1 MTHTHIAINFTK
13 TPTTEDYINFI
24 TDSNTPLLSEFK
36 SKKGAFLSDSTLD
49 EFVKA
54 ELLHDDY
61 TLTQDSK
68 RKLLTLSSGE
78 RKKAL
83 FDHLLKANPEFLV
96 VVNPFDSLD
105 VKNVDEL
112 KTRLITRSE
121 DIPIIQFFSR
131 KDEILP
137 CIQYILK
144 PEADSFT
151 LQSLSE
157 YLAQDQNESFLDFK
171 QPLPKP
177 ISNHSK
183 SIPETLIELK
193 KVNVSYND
201 KPILNDISWSINQG
215 EFWELKG
222 ANGTGKSTLVTM
234 MIGDN
239 PKAYGQDV
247 FLFGSKRGSGE
258 TVWDIKQNIGYF
270 TPSMMHLF
278 NGQHTALNMVISGLK
293 DSIGLYQVPTDLE
306 VNLAKQWLQLIGL
319 DIITNTNYYYL
330 SETNKRLILICRAM
344 IKHPPL
350 ILLDEPTVGL
360 DDKGAKVFI
369 NLVQKI
375 AKESN
380 TAVLYVSHKTEPE
393 LKPKYIF
400 QLERTEHG
408 SIGKITTTA
417 N

>member
-1 MTHTHIAINFTK
+1 MSYTHIAIHVTK
-13 TPTTEDYINFI
+13 TPTTKDYINFI
-24 TDSNTPLLSEFK
+24 TTSDATILSDFK
-36 SKKGAFLSDSTLD
+36 DKKGTFLSDDTLD
-49 EFVKA
+49 EFIND
-54 ELLHDDY
+54 ELLHDKY
-61 TLTQDSK
+61 TLTADSK

-78 RKKAL
+78 RRKAL
-83 FDHLLKANPEFLV
+83 FDHLLKGDIQFLV
-96 VVNPFDSLD
+96 LVNPFDSLD
-105 VKNVDEL
+105 VNNVTSL
-112 KTRLITRSE
+112 KERIISISE
-121 DIPIIQFFSR
+121 NVPIIQFFSR

-137 CIQYILK
+137 CVQYILDYK
-144 PEADSFT
+144 DGAYTT
-151 LQSLSE
+151 LPIST
-157 YLAQDQNESFLDFK
+157 YLNQDDNDVVALTA
-171 QPLPKP
+171 PLPKP
-177 ISNHSK
+177 ISKQVNDV
-183 SIPETLIELK
+183 PETLIELK

-201 KPILNDISWSINQG
+201 KPILKDISWSIKQG

-239 PKAYGQDV
+239 PKAYGQEV
-247 FLFGSKRGSGE
+247 YLFGYKRGSGE
-258 TVWDIKQNIGYF
+258 AVWDIKRNIGYF

-278 NGQHTALNMVISGLK
+278 KGQHTALNMVISGLK

-319 DIITNTNYYYL
+319 DTIKDINYFYL

-360 DDKGAKVFI
+360 DDKGAMVFI
-369 NLVQKI
+369 RLVQKI

-393 LKPKYIF
+393 LKPTHVF
-400 QLERTEHG
+400 ELEHTDQG
-408 SIGKITTTA
+408 SIRKLITAT
-417 N
+417 

>member
-1 MTHTHIAINFTK
+1 MEHTHIAINFTK
-13 TPTTEDYINFI
+13 KPTPEDYITFI
-24 TDSNTPLLSEFK
+24 TESNIPLLSEFK
-36 SKKGAFLSDSTLD
+36 GKKGAFLSDSTLD

-83 FDHLLKANPEFLV
+83 FNHLLKANPQFLV

-105 VKNVDEL
+105 VQNVDEL
-112 KTRLITRSE
+112 KVRLISRSE

-144 PEADSFT
+144 PEADTFKI
-151 LQSLSE
+151 QPLSE
-157 YLAQDQNESFLDFK
+157 YINEGNGNSNLEFSK
-171 QPLPKP
+171 PLPKP
-177 ISNHSK
+177 FSK
-183 SIPETLIELK
+183 QIKSLPSTLIELK

-201 KPILNDISWSINQG
+201 KPILKNISWSINQG

-319 DIITNTNYYYL
+319 DTITNTNYYYL

-360 DDKGAKVFI
+360 DDKGAMVFI
-369 NLVQKI
+369 SLVQKI

-393 LKPKYIF
+393 LKPTHIF
-400 QLERTEHG
+400 QLERTNSG
-408 SIGKITTTA
+408 SIGKIITPA